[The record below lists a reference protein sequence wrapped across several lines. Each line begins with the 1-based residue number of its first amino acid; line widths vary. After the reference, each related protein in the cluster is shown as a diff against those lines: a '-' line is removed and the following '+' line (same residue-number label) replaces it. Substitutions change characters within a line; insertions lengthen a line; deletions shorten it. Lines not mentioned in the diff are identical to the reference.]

1 MFHFSE
7 QFVFYAS
14 SKEWVKFQLLKVQEY
29 CMKNYI
35 HICKTIT
42 ASHWTYFF
50 QVHLMTLKL
59 LSPFYNLQSSLD
71 KILGECS
78 EHSRGSVFIKANCVL
93 CILKH

>member
-1 MFHFSE
+1 MH
-7 QFVFYAS
+7 
-14 SKEWVKFQLLKVQEY
+14 L
-29 CMKNYI
+29 I
-35 HICKTIT
+35 DI
-42 ASHWTYFF
+42 FF

-59 LSPFYNLQSSLD
+59 LSSFYNLQSSLD